1 MKKQNREVRAQA
13 RAKTTLETLSF
24 EKTLT
29 IAEVAQILRIHR
41 NTVYKLIRRS
51 DLPGLKIGE
60 NRRVT
65 THRLYE
71 RYLRANSDSK
81 VPLRKGLPNN

>member
-13 RAKTTLETLSF
+13 RAKTTLETLNF

-41 NTVYKLIRRS
+41 NTVYKLIRRG
-51 DLPGLKIGE
+51 DLPGLKIGD
-60 NRRVT
+60 NWRVT
-65 THRLYE
+65 TTA
-71 RYLRANSDSK
+71 LRTVLA
-81 VPLRKGLPNN
+81 REFRQ